1 MHHSPP
7 PPDVRLAE
15 VVAAMALATD
25 LGMGRSIERSLR
37 GCLLAMAFGHALG
50 MADADLQDVYYVA
63 LLRWAGC
70 TAAVAHDDELRDTG
84 GSGRLMDRVAVW
96 NDAGIAYVL
105 WEATDCDDIICPCGR
120 TIRLPVPRRRAGAV
134 AYGEIAQNL
143 ARGLGLR
150 QQVVDALRQ
159 IAQRWDGLGSPGLA
173 PAAAVAQIAID
184 AELFERLGGVEFAV
198 DLVRRRAGT
207 LYDPILAM
215 CFCRAAGELFP
226 RMACQSAWQAVL
238 AAEPGA
244 QRQLHGVRLDEA
256 LQAIGDAA
264 DLHTRGAAGH
274 ARMVA
279 VLAESAAE
287 RCALPKW
294 DAITLRYAGLVQD
307 IGMFAVTAGLGAQ
320 GRPLNEAEREH
331 VRLHPYYM
339 ERILARSLAL
349 AAIGALAALHHER
362 LDGSGSYRGLSAAQ
376 LPLTARILA
385 AADVYAALSQPRP
398 YRTASPPGAAAEELR
413 REVREGHLDSDAV
426 SAVLAAA
433 GHRVRGT
440 RGMHLAGLMDRE
452 IEVLRLLSSG
462 LVNHQMAEALGIS
475 TNTVDHHIRHIY
487 NKIDASSRAAAT
499 RFAMQHQIVDPAWHD
514 GSSIS
519 AEK

>member
-1 MHHSPP
+1 MCSGKPPTVTISYVRVDERYVCQFPGGVLARSRMVRSPRISP
-7 PPDVRLAE
+7 AGSDCASRWS
-15 VVAAMALATD
+15 TRC
-25 LGMGRSIERSLR
+25 GRSLSDGTASDPPVSRPPRPSRRSR
-37 GCLLAMAFGHALG
+37 SMPSCSSG
-50 MADADLQDVYYVA
+50 
-63 LLRWAGC
+63 WAG
-70 TAAVAHDDELRDTG
+70 
-84 GSGRLMDRVAVW
+84 
-96 NDAGIAYVL
+96 
-105 WEATDCDDIICPCGR
+105 
-120 TIRLPVPRRRAGAV
+120 
-134 AYGEIAQNL
+134 
-143 ARGLGLR
+143 AR
-150 QQVVDALRQ
+150 
-159 IAQRWDGLGSPGLA
+159 PG
-173 PAAAVAQIAID
+173 
-184 AELFERLGGVEFAV
+184 

-331 VRLHPYYM
+331 VRLHPYYT

-440 RGMHLAGLMDRE
+440 RGMHLAGLTDRE

>member
-1 MHHSPP
+1 MCSGKLPTVTISYVRVDERYVCQFPGGVLARSRMVRSPRISP
-7 PPDVRLAE
+7 AGSDCASRWS
-15 VVAAMALATD
+15 TRC
-25 LGMGRSIERSLR
+25 GRSLSDGTASDPPVSRPPRPSRRSR
-37 GCLLAMAFGHALG
+37 SMPSCSSG
-50 MADADLQDVYYVA
+50 
-63 LLRWAGC
+63 WAAWSSRLTSC
-70 TAAVAHDDELRDTG
+70 AAVPE
-84 GSGRLMDRVAVW
+84 
-96 NDAGIAYVL
+96 
-105 WEATDCDDIICPCGR
+105 PC
-120 TIRLPVPRRRAGAV
+120 TIPSWPCA
-134 AYGEIAQNL
+134 
-143 ARGLGLR
+143 
-150 QQVVDALRQ
+150 
-159 IAQRWDGLGSPGLA
+159 S
-173 PAAAVAQIAID
+173 
-184 AELFERLGGVEFAV
+184 
-198 DLVRRRAGT
+198 
-207 LYDPILAM
+207 
-215 CFCRAAGELFP
+215 
-226 RMACQSAWQAVL
+226 
-238 AAEPGA
+238 GA

-331 VRLHPYYM
+331 VRLHPYYT

-440 RGMHLAGLMDRE
+440 RGMHLAGLTDRE

-519 AEK
+519 